1 MEVPAVT
8 GTLDRYVAEIN
19 RFEVLTAEEE
29 FRLAVRFKKKN
40 DLKAAEKLVVSN
52 LRFVVKIAHEY
63 RNYGIKLSDLVQE
76 GNIGLIKAVR
86 EKAVRDQQ
94 AYIITFDLSE
104 NRIWFRQESAIEVEE
119 PDEVK
124 AEALQLAQPIRIVD
138 IWTRSAGTMDEGQ
151 PQLWVS
157 RQGYIDETMIH
168 LENDDD
174 EVLSMLF
181 SPFLGNVRI
190 TDSYVEME

>member
-1 MEVPAVT
+1 
-8 GTLDRYVAEIN
+8 
-19 RFEVLTAEEE
+19 
-29 FRLAVRFKKKN
+29 
-40 DLKAAEKLVVSN
+40 
-52 LRFVVKIAHEY
+52 
-63 RNYGIKLSDLVQE
+63 
-76 GNIGLIKAVR
+76 
-86 EKAVRDQQ
+86 
-94 AYIITFDLSE
+94 
-104 NRIWFRQESAIEVEE
+104 VEE

-124 AEALQLAQPIRIVD
+124 AEALHLAQPIRIVD

-168 LENDDD
+168 LENADD